1 VVGAHLD
8 DVGGRTFQ
16 VANISP
22 KKAEVTN

>member
-1 VVGAHLD
+1 VVGVHLD

-16 VANISP
+16 VAIISP